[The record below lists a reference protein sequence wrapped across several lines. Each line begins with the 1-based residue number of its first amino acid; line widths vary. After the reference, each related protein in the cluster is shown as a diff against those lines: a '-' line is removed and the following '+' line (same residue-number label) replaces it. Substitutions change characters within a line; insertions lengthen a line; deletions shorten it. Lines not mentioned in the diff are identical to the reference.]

1 MALHRLLSVTLGV
14 PDVAA
19 ASGFYRDF
27 GLVEARAG
35 VFATAIGG
43 EQLRLEPAPHRRLRE
58 LAVAVDDTDDLD
70 RVAAHLAALDVA
82 AARDGTSLRTRDRGS
97 GVDVRL
103 AVAPRLAVVPEPR
116 LPENGPGRVE
126 RAGRSPALDR
136 RSCSTAPAGP
146 RRRRDAGPRGEPRVL
161 RARPRVPGERRDR
174 RPRLVSPLLD
184 RSSQPAHPARARDVP
199 PSHRLGGGRRRRD
212 RPWCPAGAGARIRR
226 DTPGASAAITWAR
239 TSSGTCA
246 TPPATSPSTTATS
259 TSFPTMRPGR
269 RRPGKDRRVSMP
281 GDLRHRRSFL
291 VPDDLGEL
299 IASAG

>member
-70 RVAAHLAALDVA
+70 RVAAHLAALDVP

-126 RAGRSPALDR
+126 RAGRSPALTGD
-136 RSCSTAPAGP
+136 
-146 RRRRDAGPRGEPRVL
+146 
-161 RARPRVPGERRDR
+161 RARPR
-174 RPRLVSPLLD
+174 
-184 RSSQPAHPARARDVP
+184 
-199 PSHRLGGGRRRRD
+199 RLGHVVLATPDLEASHAFFVRGLGFRESDAIGGLAWFLRCSTDHHNLLIQRAPATFLHHTAWEVADADEIGRGARQVLEADPSRHAWGFGRHHVGSNFFWYLRD
-212 RPWCPAGAGARIRR
+212 PAGHFAEYYSDLDVIPDDAPW
-226 DTPGASAAITWAR
+226 TPQTWEGR
-239 TSSGTCA
+239 TGLYA
-246 TPPATSPSTTATS
+246 WGPPP
-259 TSFPTMRPGR
+259 PP
-269 RRPGKDRRVSMP
+269 
-281 GDLRHRRSFL
+281 SFL